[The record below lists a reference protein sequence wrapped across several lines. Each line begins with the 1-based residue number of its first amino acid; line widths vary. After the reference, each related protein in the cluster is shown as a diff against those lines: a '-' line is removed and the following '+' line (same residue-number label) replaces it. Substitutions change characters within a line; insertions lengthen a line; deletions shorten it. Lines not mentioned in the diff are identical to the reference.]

1 MQFLHKPS
9 WTVFNIGNLNQ
20 ATLCPN
26 CVQHRVNDKSPS
38 CVQHRV
44 NDKSPNCV
52 QHRVN
57 DKSPNCVQH
66 RVNDKNLLQTMITKN
81 IAV

>member
-9 WTVFNIGNLNQ
+9 CTVFNIGNLNQ
-20 ATLCPN
+20 ATLC
-26 CVQHRVNDKSPS
+26 
-38 CVQHRV
+38 
-44 NDKSPNCV
+44 PNCV